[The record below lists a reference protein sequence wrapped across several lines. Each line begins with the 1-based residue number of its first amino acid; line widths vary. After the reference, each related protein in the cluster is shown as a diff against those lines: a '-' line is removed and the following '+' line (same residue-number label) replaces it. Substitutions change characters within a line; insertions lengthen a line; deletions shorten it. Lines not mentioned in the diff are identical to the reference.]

1 MPSPDPNNYY
11 DALMLSIHD
20 IQEYIKYSEMGGEL
34 DANDPWFPLWSQL
47 RQLMLK
53 ISDEKELDEMDE
65 QKRRGN

>member
-1 MPSPDPNNYY
+1 MANPDPNNYY

-34 DANDPWFPLWSQL
+34 DMNDPWFPLWSQL

-53 ISDEKELDEMDE
+53 ISDEKELDEMNTKQTE
-65 QKRRGN
+65 GN